1 LFSQLHHAQGCIKI
15 TEACTGIG
23 HPAEA
28 VNKVRK
34 GSCLIIAGKGTATT
48 LGNLVVHHKR
58 IPRWLFP
65 NNMLAHQTQTL
76 TG

>member
-1 LFSQLHHAQGCIKI
+1 MFSQLHHAQGCIKI